1 LARATQLDK
10 VSPEALTSLRIGDE
24 RLDRRAPPLLHL
36 SVNLPVGEIV
46 AADPLSLTFAALAH
60 PARRAILARL
70 SLGQTSVQELSK
82 PLKLS
87 GPAMTKHLKSLER
100 GGLISRSREAQ
111 WRPCKLEA
119 APIENVTNWIGELT
133 ASTER
138 SLDRLDAYLQTLQSR
153 SGPTGMDGE

>member
-1 LARATQLDK
+1 M
-10 VSPEALTSLRIGDE
+10 
-24 RLDRRAPPLLHL
+24 
-36 SVNLPVGEIV
+36 

-70 SLGQTSVQELSK
+70 SLGQTSVQELAK

-100 GGLISRSREAQ
+100 SGLISRSREAQ

-119 APIENVTNWIGELT
+119 APIENVTNWIDELK

-138 SLDRLDAYLQTLQSR
+138 SLDRLDAYLQSLQS
-153 SGPTGMDGE
+153 PNAPPGMKGE

>member
-1 LARATQLDK
+1 M
-10 VSPEALTSLRIGDE
+10 SPDG
-24 RLDRRAPPLLHL
+24 
-36 SVNLPVGEIV
+36 
-46 AADPLSLTFAALAH
+46 LSLTFAALAH

-70 SLGQTSVQELSK
+70 SLGQTTVQELAK

-87 GPAMTKHLKSLER
+87 APAVTKHLKTLER

-119 APIENVTNWIGELT
+119 APIENVTNWIGELK

>member
-1 LARATQLDK
+1 M
-10 VSPEALTSLRIGDE
+10 
-24 RLDRRAPPLLHL
+24 
-36 SVNLPVGEIV
+36 

-70 SLGQTSVQELSK
+70 SLGQTSVQELAK

-111 WRPCKLEA
+111 RRPCKLEA
-119 APIENVTNWIGELT
+119 ARIENVTNWIDELK

-153 SGPTGMDGE
+153 ESPAGKDGGKNGE

>member
-1 LARATQLDK
+1 MM
-10 VSPEALTSLRIGDE
+10 
-24 RLDRRAPPLLHL
+24 
-36 SVNLPVGEIV
+36 

-70 SLGQTSVQELSK
+70 SLGQTSVQELAR

-119 APIENVTNWIGELT
+119 ARIENVTNWIDELK

-153 SGPTGMDGE
+153 ESPAGKDGGKNEE